1 MHMCLQGW
9 GMFKLF
15 LGSYLDIVQ
24 ENKVFFNEKIG
35 QKVPQMALVQLD
47 QGAILD
53 KSFWIMPFTTTY
65 CAFLRRAKPKI

>member
-1 MHMCLQGW
+1 MFTMHMCLQGW

-53 KSFWIMPFTTTY
+53 KLFWT
-65 CAFLRRAKPKI
+65 